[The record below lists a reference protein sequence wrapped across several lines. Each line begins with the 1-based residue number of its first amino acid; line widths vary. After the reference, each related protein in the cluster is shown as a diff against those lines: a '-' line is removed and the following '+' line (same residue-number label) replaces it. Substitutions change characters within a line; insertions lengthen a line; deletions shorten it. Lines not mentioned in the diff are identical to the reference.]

1 MSVAGRKDG
10 LPEFSTNH
18 QTTHWLQHWL
28 MKYLSR
34 QSHITCFSFLSFSQT
49 ASEKLCCVCMNPDQ
63 WKASRV
69 SLNLKK
75 KKKTTQKRTGGE
87 AKIWTNLIVRKETG
101 LSCNICCNLRT
112 HTVTIWRE
120 YHSQYWSSPFLHC
133 RSCKLHCSHSAVEQA
148 AVYITQS
155 NIIDD
160 KSWLTITIL
169 IKMVH

>member
-63 WKASRV
+63 RKASRV
-69 SLNLKK
+69 SLNFKK
-75 KKKTTQKRTGGE
+75 TTTKKTTQKRTGGE

-101 LSCNICCNLRT
+101 L
-112 HTVTIWRE
+112 TVTFVAT
-120 YHSQYWSSPFLHC
+120 YALTQSQYGESTTPSIEAVLFYTADHASST
-133 RSCKLHCSHSAVEQA
+133 A
-148 AVYITQS
+148 
-155 NIIDD
+155 
-160 KSWLTITIL
+160 LTVPWKRLQCI
-169 IKMVH
+169 